1 MVNQACAARLAGG
14 GRKLSMKGKSHE
26 RMANSRLC
34 PHVRA
39 FLEEPRFA
47 SLATINPDGSPQQT
61 VMWYLLDGDR
71 VMMDTARGRIKDRNL
86 ARDPRASICIEDGYR
101 FVTIQGRATL
111 IDDQERAQADIAAL
125 ATRYHGQARAEEMVR
140 EQFSKQE
147 RVTIYLTIDK
157 AVAHG
162 FDE

>member
-1 MVNQACAARLAGG
+1 MLLQAGTARLAGG
-14 GRKLSMKGKSHE
+14 NRTLSVKRKSHE

-34 PHVRA
+34 PRVRA

-71 VMMDTARGRIKDRNL
+71 VMMNTARGRIKDRNL
-86 ARDPRASICIEDGYR
+86 TRDPRASICVEDGYR
-101 FVTIQGRATL
+101 FVTIQGCATL

-147 RVTIYLTIDK
+147 RVTIYLSIEK
-157 AVAHG
+157 VVAHG

>member
-1 MVNQACAARLAGG
+1 
-14 GRKLSMKGKSHE
+14 
-26 RMANSRLC
+26 MANSRLC
-34 PHVRA
+34 PAVRA

-47 SLATINPDGSPQQT
+47 SLATINSDGSPQQT

-71 VMMDTARGRIKDRNL
+71 VMMNTARGRIKDRNL

-101 FVTIQGRATL
+101 FVTIQGRVTL
-111 IDDQERAQADIAAL
+111 VDDQGQAQADIAAL

-147 RVTIYLTIDK
+147 RITIYLSIDNV
-157 AVAHG
+157 VAHG